1 MNRLQLNRSNIT
13 TTCAVA
19 LAAFGVGAAIMY
31 ILDPESGRRRRAYAR
46 DKALDAANDVVDT
59 VKDTARGL
67 RNHAQDTVAG
77 IGETARSLR
86 NRAQDTATEVKG
98 VLSPNQPTSGE

>member
-1 MNRLQLNRSNIT
+1 MNRLHFDRSYFT

-46 DKALDAANDVVDT
+46 DKTLEAADDVVDT

-67 RNHAQDTVAG
+67 RNRAQNTVAEV
-77 IGETARSLR
+77 GETARSLR

-98 VLSPNQPTSGE
+98 VLSSNQPTSGQ

>member
-1 MNRLQLNRSNIT
+1 MNRIHFDRSHFT

-46 DKALDAANDVVDT
+46 DKALEAANDAADAIEGT
-59 VKDTARGL
+59 S
-67 RNHAQDTVAG
+67 RN
-77 IGETARSLR
+77 LR
-86 NRAQDTATEVKG
+86 NRAQDTVAEVKG
-98 VLSPNQPTSGE
+98 VLSPNQPTSGQ